1 MTMIRL
7 PSWGEVLRGPWA
19 LRLRSGGTGAWL
31 MRSEADTVPELSCRW
46 LDGRAARTAAGALE
60 ELGQAFELEVP
71 LGGFGDLPDAV
82 AGDEETIALL
92 VLDADRL
99 LADETAALTPLVA
112 ALKESSDRMS
122 LHVIFQARELTPE
135 AEAVLTE
142 FGVAEIAA

>member
-1 MTMIRL
+1 MR
-7 PSWGEVLRGPWA
+7 GEA
-19 LRLRSGGTGAWL
+19 ES
-31 MRSEADTVPELSCRW
+31 VPELECRF
-46 LDGRAARTAAGALE
+46 LDGRAARTATGALQ

-82 AGDEETIALL
+82 ESGEGELALL

-99 LADETAALTPLVA
+99 LMDETDALAPLLAALRA
-112 ALKESSDRMS
+112 AADRVS
-122 LHVIFQARELTPE
+122 LHVIFQARELTPD

>member
-1 MTMIRL
+1 MSMIRL
-7 PSWGEVLRGPWA
+7 PSWAEVLRGPWA

-31 MRSEADTVPELSCRW
+31 MRSEADSVPELSVRW

-60 ELGQAFELEVP
+60 ELGQAFELAEP
-71 LGGFGDLPDAV
+71 LHGFGELPGV
-82 AGDEETIALL
+82 VSRGETIALL

-99 LADETAALTPLVA
+99 LADETDALTALVA
-112 ALKESSDRMS
+112 ALKESADRMS

>member
-1 MTMIRL
+1 MSMIRL

-71 LGGFGDLPDAV
+71 LGGFGDLPAAVDA
-82 AGDEETIALL
+82 AETIALL

-99 LADETAALTPLVA
+99 LADETEALTPLVA
-112 ALKESSDRMS
+112 ALKESADRMS

>member
-1 MTMIRL
+1 MSAIRL

-19 LRLRSGGTGAWL
+19 LRLRSGGTGVWL
-31 MRSEADTVPELSCRW
+31 MRGEAESVPELECRF
-46 LDGRAARTAAGALE
+46 LDGRAARTATGALQ

-82 AGDEETIALL
+82 EVGDGELALL

-99 LADETAALTPLVA
+99 LIDETAALAPLLA
-112 ALKESSDRMS
+112 ALRAAADRVS
-122 LHVIFQARELTPE
+122 LHVIFQARELTPD

>member
-1 MTMIRL
+1 MTTIRL

-19 LRLRSGGTGAWL
+19 LRLRSGGTGVWL
-31 MRSEADTVPELSCRW
+31 MRGEAESVPELECRF
-46 LDGRAARTAAGALE
+46 LDGRAARTATGALQ

-82 AGDEETIALL
+82 EGDGEIALL

-99 LADETAALTPLVA
+99 LMDETDALAPLVA
-112 ALKESSDRMS
+112 ALRAAADRVS
-122 LHVIFQARELTPE
+122 LHVIFQARELIPD

>member
-1 MTMIRL
+1 MTAIRL

-19 LRLRSGGTGAWL
+19 LRLRSGGTGVWL
-31 MRSEADTVPELSCRW
+31 MRGEAESVPELECRF
-46 LDGRAARTAAGALE
+46 LDGRAARTATGVLQ

-71 LGGFGDLPDAV
+71 LGTFGDLPDAV
-82 AGDEETIALL
+82 EGDGEIALL

-99 LADETAALTPLVA
+99 LMDETDALAPLLAALRA
-112 ALKESSDRMS
+112 AADRVS
-122 LHVIFQARELTPE
+122 LHVIFQARELTPD

>member
-1 MTMIRL
+1 MTIVRL
-7 PSWGEVLRGPWA
+7 PSWAEVLRGPWA

-31 MRSEADTVPELSCRW
+31 MRGEAESVPALECRF
-46 LDGRAARTAAGALE
+46 LDGRAARTATGALE

-82 AGDEETIALL
+82 AGDGEIALL
-92 VLDADRL
+92 VLDADVL
-99 LADETAALTPLVA
+99 LMDEADALTPLVA
-112 ALKESSDRMS
+112 ALRTAADRIS
-122 LHVIFQARELTPE
+122 LHVIFQARELSAD

>member
-1 MTMIRL
+1 MTAIRL

-31 MRSEADTVPELSCRW
+31 MRGEAESVPELECRF
-46 LDGRAARTAAGALE
+46 LDGRAARTATGALQ

-71 LGGFGDLPDAV
+71 LGTFGDLPDAV
-82 AGDEETIALL
+82 EGDGEIALL

-99 LADETAALTPLVA
+99 LMDETDALAPLVA
-112 ALKESSDRMS
+112 ALRAAADRVS
-122 LHVIFQARELTPE
+122 LHVIFQARELTAD

>member
-1 MTMIRL
+1 MTAIRL

-19 LRLRSGGTGAWL
+19 LRLRSGGTGVWL
-31 MRSEADTVPELSCRW
+31 MRGEAESVPELECRF
-46 LDGRAARTAAGALE
+46 LDGRAARTASGALQ

-82 AGDEETIALL
+82 EVGDGELALL

-99 LADETAALTPLVA
+99 LMDETDALAPLLAALRA
-112 ALKESSDRMS
+112 AADRVS
-122 LHVIFQARELTPE
+122 LHVIFQARELTPD

>member
-1 MTMIRL
+1 MTIVRL
-7 PSWGEVLRGPWA
+7 PSWAEVLRGPWA

-31 MRSEADTVPELSCRW
+31 MRGEAESVPTLECRF
-46 LDGRAARTAAGALE
+46 LDGRAARTATGALE

-82 AGDEETIALL
+82 AGDGEIALL
-92 VLDADRL
+92 VLDADVL
-99 LADETAALTPLVA
+99 LMDEADALTPLVA
-112 ALKESSDRMS
+112 ALRTAADRIS
-122 LHVIFQARELTPE
+122 LHVIFQARELSAD

>member
-1 MTMIRL
+1 MSMIRL

-31 MRSEADTVPELSCRW
+31 MRSEADSVPELSCRW

-71 LGGFGDLPDAV
+71 LGGFGELPDAV
-82 AGDEETIALL
+82 DADETIALL

-99 LADETAALTPLVA
+99 LEDETEALTPLVA

>member
-71 LGGFGDLPDAV
+71 LGGFRDLPDAV
-82 AGDEETIALL
+82 DAAETIALL

-99 LADETAALTPLVA
+99 LADETEALTPLVA

-142 FGVAEIAA
+142 FGVAEVA

>member
-60 ELGQAFELEVP
+60 ELGQAFELDVP
-71 LGGFGDLPDAV
+71 LGGFGDLPAAVDARQ
-82 AGDEETIALL
+82 TIALL

-99 LADETAALTPLVA
+99 LADETEALTPLVA

>member
-1 MTMIRL
+1 MIRL

-31 MRSEADTVPELSCRW
+31 MRSEADSVPELSCRW

-60 ELGQAFELEVP
+60 ELGQAFELEEP

-82 AGDEETIALL
+82 DADETIALL

-99 LADETAALTPLVA
+99 LADETSALTPLVA
-112 ALKESSDRMS
+112 ALKESADRMS

-135 AEAVLTE
+135 VEAVLTE

>member
-1 MTMIRL
+1 MTTIRL

-31 MRSEADTVPELSCRW
+31 MRSEADSVPELSCRW
-46 LDGRAARTAAGALE
+46 LDGRAARTAAGALA

-71 LGGFGDLPDAV
+71 LGGFGDLPGAVDA
-82 AGDEETIALL
+82 AETIALL

-99 LADETAALTPLVA
+99 LEDETDALTPLVA

>member
-1 MTMIRL
+1 
-7 PSWGEVLRGPWA
+7 
-19 LRLRSGGTGAWL
+19 
-31 MRSEADTVPELSCRW
+31 MRSQ
-46 LDGRAARTAAGALE
+46 

-82 AGDEETIALL
+82 EGDGEIALL

-99 LADETAALTPLVA
+99 LMDETDALAPLLAALAIGGRPRVA
-112 ALKESSDRMS
+112 ARDLPG
-122 LHVIFQARELTPE
+122 ARADAD

>member
-1 MTMIRL
+1 MTAIRL

-31 MRSEADTVPELSCRW
+31 MRGEAESVPELECRF
-46 LDGRAARTAAGALE
+46 LDGRAARTATGALQ

-82 AGDEETIALL
+82 EGGDGELALL

-99 LADETAALTPLVA
+99 LMDETDALAPLLAALRA
-112 ALKESSDRMS
+112 AADRVS
-122 LHVIFQARELTPE
+122 LHVIFQARELTPD

>member
-1 MTMIRL
+1 MR
-7 PSWGEVLRGPWA
+7 GEA
-19 LRLRSGGTGAWL
+19 
-31 MRSEADTVPELSCRW
+31 EAVPELECRF
-46 LDGRAARTAAGALE
+46 LDGRAARTATGALQ

-82 AGDEETIALL
+82 EGEREIALL

-99 LADETAALTPLVA
+99 LMDETDALAPLLAALRA
-112 ALKESSDRMS
+112 AADRVS
-122 LHVIFQARELTPE
+122 LHVIFQARELTPD